1 MPRWTA
7 NKQVNNVEVE
17 HKLNGENNST
27 REARL
32 SGPLRQFFSFVSIH
46 TQCRHAHISLYYS
59 LVMCFLFILF
69 SLFPL
74 VWCACHVSVAWKR
87 GARSSYCSISLFAM
101 SEEKQK
107 QKTQFQ
113 ARAKDAFT
121 KLLMPIMWGEQ
132 ASLRC
137 TERVNK
143 LSAEKWKSAYNR
155 TKVIRC
161 VVCMLSVTL
170 LTMPRP
176 SCKSVVPTYLCLTWI
191 RRASCITH
199 GCWTQTQSPHKLF
212 IKWIRVEWS
221 ELNACLTDER
231 QTNKQTNERK
241 LLIDIIFFFRLIN
254 TIY

>member
-7 NKQVNNVEVE
+7 NKKVNNVEVE

-46 TQCRHAHISLYYS
+46 TPCRHAHISLYYS

-87 GARSSYCSISLFAM
+87 GARLSYCSISLFAM

-121 KLLMPIMWGEQ
+121 I
-132 ASLRC
+132 
-137 TERVNK
+137 VN
-143 LSAEKWKSAYNR
+143 AHH
-155 TKVIRC
+155 V
-161 VVCMLSVTL
+161 
-170 LTMPRP
+170 
-176 SCKSVVPTYLCLTWI
+176 
-191 RRASCITH
+191 RRASKPAVYGARQQAICRKVKKRL
-199 GCWTQTQSPHKLF
+199 QSDQSYTLCGVYVVCHIVDDASSVL
-212 IKWIRVEWS
+212 
-221 ELNACLTDER
+221 
-231 QTNKQTNERK
+231 
-241 LLIDIIFFFRLIN
+241 
-254 TIY
+254 

>member
-46 TQCRHAHISLYYS
+46 TPCRHAHISLYYS

-161 VVCMLSVTL
+161 VVCMLSVNCWRCL
-170 LTMPRP
+170 VRSVSQ
-176 SCKSVVPTYLCLTWI
+176 SCQHTFAWHELDVH
-191 RRASCITH
+191 RALRTDAE
-199 GCWTQTQSPHKLF
+199 HKH
-212 IKWIRVEWS
+212 S
-221 ELNACLTDER
+221 
-231 QTNKQTNERK
+231 
-241 LLIDIIFFFRLIN
+241 RLIN
-254 TIY
+254 CLLNGFE